1 MQQRDDASRT
11 SAGWRRSS
19 PTTTGDQWLPS
30 VDGPVVFAS
39 GWRSVTDWYP
49 VTESLCASASVRS
62 RARGRRCAP
71 GYVAGMVLEPEPVLV
86 TDPTLT
92 EVLDALRA
100 REPLIDPLTVSVAS
114 WTRLWTSPWATTTG

>member
-1 MQQRDDASRT
+1 MRPELPLGGVAAPQRPPVIS
-11 SAGWRRSS
+11 GCPRSTDLWCS
-19 PTTTGDQWLPS
+19 QADRWP
-30 VDGPVVFAS
+30 
-39 GWRSVTDWYP
+39 VTDWYP

-92 EVLDALRA
+92 EVLD
-100 REPLIDPLTVSVAS
+100 E
-114 WTRLWTSPWATTTG
+114 LW

>member
-1 MQQRDDASRT
+1 MNARSWTAGHPFDAGMT
-11 SAGWRRSS
+11 
-19 PTTTGDQWLPS
+19 
-30 VDGPVVFAS
+30 VPVFDRCLETVSQAH
-39 GWRSVTDWYP
+39 WYP

-92 EVLDALRA
+92 EVLDELRA